1 MKRLPIGIED
11 FKELIDKDCYYVDKT
26 SFIPDII
33 NEKVALYTRP
43 RRFGKTLNMSMLYY
57 FFSMKQ
63 KDNAYLFNDMDIVNH
78 TDSLQYQNQ
87 YPVIFITLKDMKKHT
102 FENQK
107 AMFAILIQD
116 IVRKNQELL
125 ESEELNTFDKEQL
138 IAYYRRSQSDVD
150 LQNALKFL
158 CGCLKQHYH
167 KDVILLIDEYDVPL
181 QSAYLKGYYDEMAD
195 FLSGMFSAAL
205 KTNDALEKGI
215 LTGCLRIAKESIFT
229 GLNNFSVYSIS
240 EDQSSTSFGFTP
252 KETITLLEHYDLKS
266 YEQTIKE
273 WYDGYLFGN
282 KEIYNP
288 WSVLKYVQKIKQG
301 NDTPESF
308 WANTSGNDIIYQYI
322 QKANSHMR
330 EDFDLLTS
338 GKMIEKAIKHELTYR
353 EMDKIQNIYSFLLF
367 TGYLKVIKCIDEEKS
382 IYQLMI
388 PNKEINRIYTLIF
401 EEWFQEQT
409 EAHAEN
415 FAEALLKEDI
425 ETANKI
431 VNDLLFTSISY
442 FDYDEKFYH
451 GILIGLLCN
460 YRIMSNQESGLG
472 RFDIAVAPRSLSDRG
487 MILELKTATSLAE
500 LKNTAK
506 HACKQI
512 KDKQYIEGMLA
523 EGYED
528 IIGYGIAFYKKFCVI
543 EALKDSTD
551 TIVNDTSIQ

>member
-26 SFIPDII
+26 SFITDII

-288 WSVLKYVQKIKQG
+288 WSVLKYAQKIKQG

-451 GILIGLLCN
+451 GLLLGMLN
-460 YRIMSNQESGLG
+460 DYIVASNKEYGLG
-472 RFDIAVAPRSLSDRG
+472 RADIAILPRSIMDRG
-487 MILELKTATSLAE
+487 LILELKIATSMAEVRSMAQKACEQIRQKKYMEGLLA
-500 LKNTAK
+500 N
-506 HACKQI
+506 
-512 KDKQYIEGMLA
+512 
-523 EGYED
+523 GYED
-528 IIGYGIAFYKKFCVI
+528 VIGYGIAFYKKSCVI
-543 EALKDSTD
+543 TK
-551 TIVNDTSIQ
+551 V